1 MKSKSVT
8 NAQLV
13 VWVIDDDFVSLFATR
28 YGIEQWNGNCKVVD
42 FDSAETAL
50 KIFSDLLDSDEESPD
65 VILLDLIMPG
75 MDGWTFLAN
84 FDKMTKGK
92 SSTDVYILSAFTNSK
107 DRKKAKE
114 HPSVK
119 GHFDKPL
126 SKVLLEETF
135 NDRYLN

>member
-1 MKSKSVT
+1 MDSKQV
-8 NAQLV
+8 AKAPLV

-28 YGIEQWNGNCKVVD
+28 YGIEQWNGNCHVVD
-42 FDSAETAL
+42 FDNAETAL
-50 KIFSDLLDSDEESPD
+50 GIYSDSLDNEEEKPD
-65 VILLDLIMPG
+65 IILLDLIMPG

-126 SKVLLEETF
+126 SKPLLEETF
-135 NDRYLN
+135 NANYL